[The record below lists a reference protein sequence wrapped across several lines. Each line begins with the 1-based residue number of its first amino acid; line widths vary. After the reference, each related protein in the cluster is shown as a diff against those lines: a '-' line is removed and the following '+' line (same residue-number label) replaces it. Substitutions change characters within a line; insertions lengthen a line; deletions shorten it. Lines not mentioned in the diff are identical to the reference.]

1 MEPRVLIF
9 IMAPQTLFT
18 KDEIMDAEDRL
29 EGFARVI
36 HANQDVDVIKPEKYI
51 DFNSVLSPL
60 ENGVILADIIAK
72 IAKEAPDEI
81 YLCKNAWDCREVGIV
96 DDFARLAG
104 IKIID
109 FDLENVIPNG
119 HKLMY
124 QRQDKCGCEA
134 NVCEPAPVPVGE

>member
-9 IMAPQTLFT
+9 IMSPQTLFT
-18 KDEIMDAEDRL
+18 KDEIVDAEDRL

-36 HANQDVDVIKPEKYI
+36 HANQDVEVSKPEKYI
-51 DFNSVLSPL
+51 DFNSVLPPWD
-60 ENGVILADIIAK
+60 NGVILANIISK
-72 IAKEAPDEI
+72 IAKETPDEI

-96 DDFARLAG
+96 EEFARFAG
-104 IKIID
+104 IKVID

-124 QRQDKCGCEA
+124 QRQDRCEA